1 MCAIF
6 FGSPFRPLVLGCH
19 TSFLYLP
26 PPLSETGGRRSGGF
40 RVSTPAIVMG
50 AKLLLRPCL
59 PILGV
64 LYFGP
69 SNTCRHSLQKF
80 GEFKSYKLLE
90 LPVVN
95 PLHLLCRNFCA
106 EKKHCRGCFGGKNI
120 ARVSMD

>member
-6 FGSPFRPLVLGCH
+6 FGSPFRPLLVLGCH

-26 PPLSETGGRRSGGF
+26 SPPFLLPETGGRRSGGF

-64 LYFGP
+64 LYFGA
-69 SNTCRHSLQKF
+69 SNTCRHSLQNF

-106 EKKHCRGCFGGKNI
+106 EKKTLLGLFRGQTHF
-120 ARVSMD
+120 